1 MPKRILI
8 FSLTYFPFV
17 GGAEIAIKEIVDR
30 VDPEKYTFDLI
41 TLRFDRALPR
51 TEQQGNLTIH
61 RIGFT
66 AEHPSMTDLG
76 REPLVLNKY
85 FFPFTAFW
93 KALTMHR
100 KKPYDAIWAVMA
112 NYAGFGALFFKW
124 VYPNVPMLLTLQE
137 GDPIDHIKRRVR
149 FVYPVFKDIFRKT
162 DSVQAISTYLA
173 DFARSMEFEGKPVV
187 VPNGVSTISFGK
199 QYDAAEL
206 TALRV
211 ELKIPVT
218 ATVLITTSR
227 LVRKNAVDDVL
238 RALPKLPDAY
248 FVVLGTGP
256 DEWSLK
262 LLAQELKVAER
273 VLFVGHVGHEQ
284 IPRYLKMV
292 DIFIRPSLSEGMGNS
307 FIEAM
312 AAGIPVIATP
322 VGGITDF
329 LFDPDMNPDKEPTG
343 LFCSVNDP
351 ESIVGQVKRMTSDT
365 ELREGLVAN
374 AQKLVQKQYD
384 WEHVV
389 GRMEKEVF
397 AKLVS

>member
-17 GGAEIAIKEIVDR
+17 GGAEVAIKEIIERIDL
-30 VDPEKYTFDLI
+30 EKYSFDLI

-51 TEQQGNLTIH
+51 TEQRGNLTIH

-100 KKPYDAIWAVMA
+100 RKPYDAVWVMLA

-124 VYPNVPMLLTLQE
+124 VYPNVPMLLSLQE
-137 GDPIDHIKRRVR
+137 GDPIDHIKHRVR
-149 FVYPVFKDIFRKT
+149 FVYPVFKDIFRKS
-162 DSVQAISTYLA
+162 DAVQAISSHLA
-173 DFARSMEFEGKPVV
+173 DFARSMGFEGKSVV
-187 VPNGVSTISFGK
+187 VPNGVSTAVFGR
-199 QYDAAEL
+199 QYDVAEL
-206 TALRV
+206 AALRAD
-211 ELKIPVT
+211 LKIPAK

-227 LVRKNAVDDVL
+227 LVRKNAVDDVI

-273 VLFVGHVGHEQ
+273 VLFVGHVGHEHV
-284 IPRYLKMV
+284 PRYLKMADV
-292 DIFIRPSLSEGMGNS
+292 FIRPSLSEGMGNS

-322 VGGITDF
+322 VGGIVDF
-329 LFDPDMNPDKEPTG
+329 LFDPEMNSDKEPTG
-343 LFCSVNDP
+343 IFCAVRDP
-351 ESIVGQVKRMTSDT
+351 ESIVSKVKRLTSDGAV
-365 ELREGLVAN
+365 RERIVAN
-374 AQKLVQKQYD
+374 AARLSHEQYNWD
-384 WEHVV
+384 SLAR
-389 GRMEKEVF
+389 RMEKEVF
-397 AKLVS
+397 AKLFK

>member
-17 GGAEIAIKEIVDR
+17 GGAEVAIKEIIDR
-30 VDPEKYTFDLI
+30 IDPEKYSFELI
-41 TLRFDRALPR
+41 TLRFDRALSR
-51 TEQQGNLTIH
+51 TEKKGNLIIH

-100 KKPYDAIWAVMA
+100 KKPYDAIWAMMA

-137 GDPIDHIKRRVR
+137 GDPIDHIKHRVR
-149 FVYPVFKDIFRKT
+149 FVYPVFKDIFRKA

-173 DFARSMEFEGKPVV
+173 DFARSMEFKGKPVV
-187 VPNGVSTISFGK
+187 VPNGVSTRSFGK
-199 QYDAAEL
+199 QYDAADL
-206 TALRV
+206 AALRAG
-211 ELKIPVT
+211 LKILAQ
-218 ATVLITTSR
+218 ATVLIHTGR
-227 LVRKNAVDDVL
+227 LVKKNAVDDVIK
-238 RALPKLPDAY
+238 ALPKLPGMY

-262 LLAQELKVAER
+262 LLSQELGVADR
-273 VLFVGHVGHEQ
+273 VLFVGFFAQEY
-284 IPRYLKMV
+284 IPRYLKMS

-329 LFDPDMNPDKEPTG
+329 LFDPDQNTDKEPTG
-343 LFCSVNDP
+343 LFCAVSDP
-351 ESIVGQVKRMTSDT
+351 ESIVKQVKRITSDT
-365 ELREGLVAN
+365 ELRERLVAN
-374 AQKLVQKQYD
+374 ARKLVHKQYD
-384 WEHVV
+384 WEQVV
-389 GRMEKEVF
+389 SRMEQEVF
-397 AKLVS
+397 AKLVG